1 MKFNDV
7 SKTGLRTQ
15 IRQRVPE
22 IFHFS
27 RRNPHKLDTF
37 DVSKTKKKNANRLF
51 IKNLIIIIYSVTEK
65 IIKWRN
71 SLILETSKVSSL
83 WGLQREKWYI
93 SGTRWRIWVLRPVL
107 ETSLNS
113 IRTFSTKILVP
124 VLNSLSKLA
133 SKLTNGEKWLTLVQ
147 CLITPM

>member
-22 IFHFS
+22 IYHFS
-27 RRNPHKLDTF
+27 RRKPHKLDTF
-37 DVSKTKKKNANRLF
+37 NVSKTKKKNENRLF
-51 IKNLIIIIYSVTEK
+51 IKNLIIIIYNVTEK

-71 SLILETSKVSSL
+71 SLILETSRIWSL
-83 WGLQREKWYI
+83 WGLRWEKWYI

-107 ETSLNS
+107 KVT
-113 IRTFSTKILVP
+113 
-124 VLNSLSKLA
+124 